1 VTLLR
6 NSAKIVLT
14 HTNAMA
20 LRNVGL
26 VSAELEVRLVIVISH
41 SIGVSQ
47 VSRSQIPTLVA
58 TIIADGPGHLTL

>member
-1 VTLLR
+1 MGDAKVTRLR
-6 NSAKIVLT
+6 NSAKTVLT

-26 VSAELEVRLVIVISH
+26 VSAELEVLLVIVISH

-47 VSRSQIPTLVA
+47 VS
-58 TIIADGPGHLTL
+58 